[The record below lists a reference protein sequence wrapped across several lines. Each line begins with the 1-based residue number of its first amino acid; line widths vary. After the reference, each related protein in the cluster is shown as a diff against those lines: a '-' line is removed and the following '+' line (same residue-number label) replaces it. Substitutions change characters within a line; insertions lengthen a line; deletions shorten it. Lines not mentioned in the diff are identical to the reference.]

1 MTPNL
6 GEVLAS
12 VNPANGEVVGEV
24 LVTAVSDVP
33 GRVVRARQA
42 QAAWARVPIRERARR
57 ILEAH
62 EGLSERLEEL
72 ARLASEEMGKPLRSA
87 RGEASIAVKS
97 FRSHVDEVVDAL
109 QESTFERKGIRTTMV
124 RDPVGVTVCITPW
137 NFPILMP
144 HQQLV
149 PALVAGNAV
158 LFKPS
163 EETPLTGACYAEALQ
178 AVLPEGLLQVVHGD
192 ETQGKAL
199 VAADVD
205 LIVFT
210 GSREAGKHILAVASR
225 DLKRVILELGGKDPL
240 LVLESAD
247 VERAARFAVTNS
259 FRNSGQVCVSTERIY
274 VHERVHDA
282 FLAQLCEGAAGLTVG
297 DPSLEGTDLGPM
309 VHERQKA
316 LVLAQVQD
324 ALEEG
329 ARVAWQGGEGSGCFL
344 SPIVMDQVT
353 HDMRI
358 ARHETFGP
366 VACVIAVAS
375 DDEALRLANDTRFG
389 LGAVVFGEAGSAREI
404 GRRLQ
409 AGMVGV
415 NQGLKS
421 AGSTPWVGARESGYG
436 FHSGPEGHRQFTQVR
451 VIHESLEG

>member
-1 MTPNL
+1 MTTND

-12 VNPANGEVVGEV
+12 INPANGEVVGEV
-24 LVTAVSDVP
+24 VVTAISTLP
-33 GRVVRARQA
+33 EVVGRARKA
-42 QAAWARVPIRERARR
+42 QSLWSKLSIQERAHQ
-57 ILEAH
+57 ILEA
-62 EGLSERLEEL
+62 EAALGARLDEL

-87 RGEASIAVKS
+87 RGEAALVAKS
-97 FRSHVDEVVDAL
+97 LRSHVDEAVAAL
-109 QESTFERKGIRTTMV
+109 EEETMERKGIRTTVV
-124 RDPVGVTVCITPW
+124 RDPMGVTVCITPW

-144 HQQLV
+144 HQQLI
-149 PALVAGNAV
+149 PSLVAGNAV

-163 EETPLTGACYAEALQ
+163 EETPLTGACYAEVLQ
-178 AVLPEGLLQVVHGD
+178 AVLPEGLLHVIHGD

-199 VAADVD
+199 VASDVD

-247 VERAARFAVTNS
+247 VEKAAQFAVTNS

-274 VHERVHDA
+274 VHESVHDA
-282 FLAQLCEGAAGLTVG
+282 FLEHLCDGAARLTVG
-297 DPSLEGTDLGPM
+297 DPSLETTDLGPM
-309 VHERQKA
+309 VHERQKT
-316 LVLAQVQD
+316 LVLQQVGD
-324 ALEEG
+324 ALGEG
-329 ARVAWQGGEGSGCFL
+329 ARVAWQGEEGSGSFL
-344 SPIVMDQVT
+344 SPIVLDQVT
-353 HDMRI
+353 HEMRI
-358 ARHETFGP
+358 ARRETFGP

-375 DDEALRLANDTRFG
+375 DEEALRLANDTRFG
-389 LGAVVFGEAGSAREI
+389 LGAVVFGEAGSAQKI

-409 AGMVGV
+409 AGMVGI

-451 VIHESLEG
+451 VIHESLQG